1 VLKRYAAEPLAE
13 DFAIQGSVIANLE
26 TLEATIRASRNP
38 ANLEIRLYDTLT
50 SLSLYRA
57 GSTLL
62 AAPFLHGALAIHT
75 FQLELDLR
83 ASDALLT
90 GTLLNDFE
98 RMWTVARPFLPA
110 PDQNWRNELKILF
123 TV

>member
-1 VLKRYAAEPLAE
+1 
-13 DFAIQGSVIANLE
+13 VIGNLE
-26 TLEATIRASRNP
+26 TLETTIRASGCP
-38 ANLEIRLYDTLT
+38 TNLEIRLYDTLP

-123 TV
+123 TD